1 MLYVNTQGA
10 LDFCQYRVTFD
21 HNDSAQ
27 EKFENDPR
35 KWVKFQGQWPDLT
48 KLETRVLKPTTEQQT
63 RLEEISTGLS
73 KEDADQYLTELTEYV
88 RFGAVEDETEC
99 PFLQSL
105 AGTPEAVEG
114 QMAALRHSLDMRL
127 CYVRYQ
133 EETGGLEL
141 SDGTL
146 VETTREHQAQLN
158 SVYNTIENG
167 LASEVHF
174 KSPEGWV
181 KATDVSQIKPYI
193 QPVTDHVQ
201 ASFSAE
207 EVVSDQITAA
217 ETVEELENIDV
228 EEAYTTALNQ

>member
-1 MLYVNTQGA
+1 MLYVNAQGT

-21 HNDSAQ
+21 HNASSQ
-27 EKFENDPR
+27 EKFENNSR

-48 KLETRVLKPTTEQQT
+48 KLETRKLKPTAEQQT
-63 RLEEISTGLS
+63 RLEEISSGLS
-73 KEDADQYLTELTEYV
+73 KEDAEQHLHELSEYV
-88 RFGAVEDETEC
+88 RFGAVASETTC
-99 PFLQSL
+99 PALQSL
-105 AGTPEAVEG
+105 VGNPEAEEG

-146 VETTREHQAQLN
+146 VETTREHQVQLN

-167 LASEVHF
+167 LASEVRF

-207 EVVSDQITAA
+207 EVVSDQIMAA

-228 EEAYTTALNQ
+228 EEAYATALNQ